1 MSTTGPRTSPVPK
14 GRVEAFS
21 DGVFAV
27 AITLLVL
34 DITLAHHAGRGRLW
48 AELGELKYHYAAYAI
63 SFLTI
68 GIMWVSHHHLM
79 TKLATVDHALLYR
92 NLALLAVICFIP
104 FPTSVLSEYV
114 HGQGGS
120 NMRAAVSLYGITLT
134 ALSVAF
140 LALWVHV
147 YRSPEIRSAGV
158 TQSDVRADTLRAG
171 VSFVLDVVATALTP
185 VAPWVSLGIFT
196 ALVIVYA
203 VARPRARPPED
214 TTQTK
219 IAESP

>member
-1 MSTTGPRTSPVPK
+1 MNTSEPRTPAVSALPK

-34 DITLAHHAGRGRLW
+34 DITLTHHAGSGQLW
-48 AELGELKYHYAAYAI
+48 AELWELKYHYAAYAI

-79 TKLATVDHALLYR
+79 TRLATVDHALLYL

-114 HGQGGS
+114 HGEGGS
-120 NMRAAVSLYGITLT
+120 NMRAAVTLYGITLT

-140 LALWVHV
+140 LALWVHI
-147 YRSPEIRSAGV
+147 YRSPNIRATGV
-158 TQSDVRADTLRAG
+158 TQSTVRVDTLRAG
-171 VSFVLDVVATALTP
+171 ISFILDVIATALAP
-185 VAPWVSLGIFT
+185 VAPWVSLGIFIT
-196 ALVIVYA
+196 LVIVYA
-203 VARPRARPPED
+203 LARPRAQQLED
-214 TTQTK
+214 TTH
-219 IAESP
+219 I